1 MSVHDMIFVWKHE
14 DAPSSLRELGE
25 GEWIATIPPAMAG
38 ETVSLFNSSQFDSY
52 PHPFLHGWEVRIGMS
67 TPHET

>member
-1 MSVHDMIFVWKHE
+1 MRKTPELDLQEQVCAF
-14 DAPSSLRELGE
+14 LRV
-25 GEWIATIPPAMAG
+25 ATIPPAMAG